1 MKRDILKKST
11 IGAMY
16 TGRSESNV
24 SPGSN
29 QAYGVDA
36 AFGFF
41 ENLTVGG
48 YWARTHTEGL
58 AGDDDSFQGRFDY
71 FADRYGARF
80 EYLDVGDDFNPEVGF
95 VQRDNFRRG
104 FASLRFSPRPKN
116 LKGVRKL
123 TWQADYEYLENGQGA
138 PETRVGVGKFNI
150 ELENSDTVNVEATRD
165 YELLLQP
172 FQVAPGVIIPTWQLL
187 VRRRAGELHA
197 GRAAPRRRDHR
208 HADRRVLGRHH
219 PVAELHRGPR
229 LGAEAVLARADGA
242 VHPRRAARRATS
254 RPRCCAPA
262 PTTPSRRGCSP
273 ARWCNTTPP
282 TRRFSTNV
290 RYRWE
295 YKLGSEFFV
304 VYTDERDTTF
314 EGYPGPQEPRVRGQG
329 HPLLPLVTGPDPFP
343 L

>member
-1 MKRDILKKST
+1 MPIEVGGRVTGKVGKFGLGVLNIQADDEPATLTPST
-11 IGAMY
+11 NFTVAAGEARHPEEEHDRRHVHRALASP
-16 TGRSESNV
+16 TS

-36 AFGFF
+36 AFGFY

-48 YWARTHTEGL
+48 YWARTHTEAL
-58 AGDDDSFQGRFDY
+58 DGDDDSFQGRFDY

-138 PETRVGVGKFNI
+138 LETRVGVGKFNI

-172 FQVAPGVIIPTWQLL
+172 FQVAPGVIIPP
-187 VRRRAGELHA
+187 
-197 GRAAPRRRDHR
+197 AATRST
-208 HADRRVLGRHH
+208 
-219 PVAELHRGPR
+219 
-229 LGAEAVLARADGA
+229 
-242 VHPRRAARRATS
+242 TS
-254 RPRCCAPA
+254 
-262 PTTPSRRGCSP
+262 
-273 ARWCNTTPP
+273 W
-282 TRRFSTNV
+282 
-290 RYRWE
+290 
-295 YKLGSEFFV
+295 
-304 VYTDERDTTF
+304 
-314 EGYPGPQEPRVRGQG
+314 
-329 HPLLPLVTGPDPFP
+329 
-343 L
+343 